1 MNDVYIK
8 AVREHSV
15 LELQLEKYGIDTK
28 ALRENESK
36 VELYLDSLQN
46 LRNWEELLALPERIG

>member
-1 MNDVYIK
+1 MNDVYIN

-36 VELYLDSLQN
+36 VRLYLDSLEN
-46 LRNWEELLALPERIG
+46 KRNWEELLALPETV